1 MESEVDAIPILKLKH
16 ILSEMFEKRETF
28 ILINFLKGCD
38 TNKNGSVEKSEW
50 IKFSSNFGIK

>member
-38 TNKNGSVEKSEW
+38 TN
-50 IKFSSNFGIK
+50 